1 MMLGQV
7 GDWGKYVL
15 VGGAANGRL
24 VWKIRMANTQ
34 VEYYPV
40 VKSSAYWLWGLN
52 ILKYAHP

>member
-40 VKSSAYWLWGLN
+40 VKSSAYWL
-52 ILKYAHP
+52 